1 MSYIH
6 ATESIVLALSGRTM
20 LYTLLP
26 NKCKKKCCQER
37 HSWAPCKA
45 MPDPRPPV
53 PPTVMRLGLVNT
65 TQDGTNLWNLQK
77 MNNSTVLCSKGTG
90 APKLCSDKRKLFLL
104 QRCITLFFSPHG
116 VALVAWVFRTLYCVQ
131 ISQVC

>member
-6 ATESIVLALSGRTM
+6 ATKSIVLALSGRTM

-37 HSWAPCKA
+37 HSLAPCKA

-77 MNNSTVLCSKGTG
+77 MIPLYFVQRGQVLLNCLVT
-90 APKLCSDKRKLFLL
+90 REKLFLL